1 MFIAVLFFAL
11 VLLGLIVLIVYLMA
25 KSRARKVARRH
36 AGEAKQATR
45 W

>member
-1 MFIAVLFFAL
+1 MFLTVVFFAL
-11 VLLGLIVLIVYLMA
+11 VLLGLVVLTVYLMT

-36 AGEAKQATR
+36 SNETKQATR